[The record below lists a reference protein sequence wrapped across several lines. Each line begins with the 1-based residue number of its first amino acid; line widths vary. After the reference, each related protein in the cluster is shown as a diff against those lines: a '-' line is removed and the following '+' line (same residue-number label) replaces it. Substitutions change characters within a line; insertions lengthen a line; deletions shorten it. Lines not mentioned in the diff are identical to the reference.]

1 MSFLTNRME
10 LMKNLS
16 LNVAGM
22 AYHIFLVPKQLFVT
36 LHLIFD
42 IKTIKTMDKVQR
54 FSGGWF

>member
-1 MSFLTNRME
+1 MYMRAMNRME

-22 AYHIFLVPKQLFVT
+22 VYHIFLVPKQVFVI

-42 IKTIKTMDKVQR
+42 IKTIMDEVQR
-54 FSGGWF
+54 FSSGWF